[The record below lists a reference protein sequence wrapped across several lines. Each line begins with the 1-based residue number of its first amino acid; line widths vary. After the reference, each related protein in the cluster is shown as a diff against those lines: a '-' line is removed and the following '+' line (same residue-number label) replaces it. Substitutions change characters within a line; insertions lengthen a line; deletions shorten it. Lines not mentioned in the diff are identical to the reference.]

1 MPYLQQVR
9 HVPYERRCKNSSFC
23 NINIAKTG
31 FLSLLMCN
39 IRLFNTIIWPTWS
52 PLDANVEIKSQT
64 TDKTLHFFFKKS
76 LTFAAAFPC
85 EEIG

>member
-9 HVPYERRCKNSSFC
+9 HVPHERRCKNSSFC

-64 TDKTLHFFFKKS
+64 IDKSLLFFFKKS